1 MRSILLAPLFIVL
14 AATTAPSVAEAGCRC
29 WGSTGLVT
37 TRSSM
42 KHTTVT
48 GRTATIDEIRAA
60 LLAIGSRED
69 EFKNRARVLEV
80 LNDGE

>member
-1 MRSILLAPLFIVL
+1 
-14 AATTAPSVAEAGCRC
+14 
-29 WGSTGLVT
+29 
-37 TRSSM
+37 M
-42 KHTTVT
+42 KHTTMT

-80 LNDGE
+80 PNDGE